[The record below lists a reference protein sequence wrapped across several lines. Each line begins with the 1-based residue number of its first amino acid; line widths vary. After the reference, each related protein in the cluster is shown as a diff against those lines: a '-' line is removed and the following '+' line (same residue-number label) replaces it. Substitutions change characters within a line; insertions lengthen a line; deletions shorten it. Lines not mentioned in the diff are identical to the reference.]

1 MDRTADL
8 SGGSIGL
15 IADSHGNLEAT
26 EEAIRLLRRSGASA
40 LFHLGDFCD
49 SVRHDRTAAT
59 IRLLREHN
67 VLAVKGNN
75 DFLIETL
82 LADAKPSP
90 GEEAQLLGFLRG
102 VPVTRTLDGLC
113 FAHSLPEERFRAF
126 YEPIDRGNTERAARL
141 FAETTFHTLF
151 CGHSHLPVLFR
162 KAGDRITREPVPAG
176 EKVVLRR
183 EERYILIV
191 GAAEVGECALFHR
204 EAGIYE
210 RLRIPDRRS
219 C

>member
-8 SGGSIGL
+8 SGGPIGL

-26 EEAIRLLRRSGASA
+26 QEAIHLLLRNGASA

-49 SVRHDRTAAT
+49 SVRHDRTAAM
-59 IRLLREHN
+59 IGLLRDHN
-67 VLAVKGNN
+67 VQAVKGNN

-82 LADAKPSP
+82 LADARPSS

-102 VPVTRTLDGLC
+102 VPITRAFDGLC
-113 FAHSLPEERFRAF
+113 FAHSLPEESCRAF

-141 FAETTFHTLF
+141 FAETTFHILF

-162 KAGDRITREPVPAG
+162 KAGERVTREPVPAG

-191 GAAEVGECALFHR
+191 GAAESGECALFHR
-204 EAGIYE
+204 EAGTYE
-210 RLRIPDRRS
+210 RLRIPDR
-219 C
+219 